1 MAEKTEECDEMCQY
15 LQDYSL
21 NTNDSYVNEEVN
33 QGDDTCDWAKDHPIF
48 YVTHQVCLPV
58 ICVVGILAII
68 LTIIVLNRKSMWT
81 STNCYLTAL
90 AIADLVFLMFLATKV
105 LDGKIEYHVF
115 EMYFHYAEIMI
126 NTCLIVSV
134 WLTVVLGIE
143 RYIAICQPLHA
154 TMICTVR
161 RARIVTVLIFLLAF
175 ACRSPLFFEKTI
187 TIETDVNNK
196 TSMRLE
202 VNQVMDNNHYLAAYG
217 WIVDFF
223 ITAVLPFLLLSVLNI
238 RLIYEVRKSTLYM
251 KRHLIPIHDM
261 RNLVK
266 REELKITVMLIAIIV
281 VFFLLQAPFVIC
293 NAIYAIPNLWYWQ
306 STCWFQIF
314 RMVAIILIAVKTAVN
329 FALYC
334 WFSERFWT
342 TFKKI
347 FCIEQC
353 MVRYY
358 VAGKKPTEGTT
369 NGSSHTVP
377 RKSSAMS
384 SGWSGSA
391 WLAYWTNKADSS
403 SSQQQ
408 YV

>member
-1 MAEKTEECDEMCQY
+1 MADTDMTDEECDEFCQY
-15 LQDYSL
+15 KLDNNL
-21 NTNDSYVNEEVN
+21 
-33 QGDDTCDWAKDHPIF
+33 DDEPEDMINR
-48 YVTHQVCLPV
+48 YVTNSTGARNHSQNQDFCIWDPDDPIYYFTYHVCLPV

-90 AIADLVFLMFLATKV
+90 AIADLIFLTFLATRI
-105 LDGKIEYHVF
+105 LDKKFEHRVF
-115 EMYFHYAEIMI
+115 AIYFHYAEIII

-161 RARIVTVLIFLLAF
+161 RARIVTVLIFILAF
-175 ACRSPLFFEKTI
+175 ACRAPALFEKTI
-187 TIETDVNNK
+187 VMYTD
-196 TSMRLE
+196 E
-202 VNQVMDNNHYLAAYG
+202 DNNTLLELKVNPMTDNDHYLAAYA

-223 ITAVLPFLLLSVLNI
+223 ITAVLPFVLLSVLNI

-266 REELKITVMLIAIIV
+266 REEMKITVMLIAIIV
-281 VFFLLQAPFVIC
+281 VFFLLQASYVTC
-293 NAIYAIPNLWYWQ
+293 NAIYALPSIWYLQ
-306 STCWFQIF
+306 RTCTFQVF
-314 RMVAIILIAVKTAVN
+314 RIVAIILIAVKTAVN

-358 VAGKKPTEGTT
+358 VAGKKPVEATT
-369 NGSSHTVP
+369 NGSSHVP
-377 RKSSAMS
+377 RYSYFVTKDTS
-384 SGWSGSA
+384 
-391 WLAYWTNKADSS
+391 L
-403 SSQQQ
+403 
-408 YV
+408 